1 MPKTINDIHDIP
13 GIEGYI
19 RPTTS
24 SSSVAHGLDPSQ
36 IPDFNS
42 VIWRYM
48 DFAKLVSLLD
58 KEALFFCRA
67 DQLGDPFEGAWS
79 DPTLKVLRMD
89 DSTQVKAHGD
99 QISLYD
105 VNENPVLRFN
115 LSDFGE
121 NRPPDARIMVRAWQ
135 EMMLRTKDDARFT
148 LINCW
153 HENANESEAM
163 WRLYAS
169 RGFGVAIKSSFG
181 DLVKSFT
188 SRLPDIIARVNYL
201 RYDTMPMPL
210 VVSAPFLHKRV
221 SFEHE
226 HEVRALITE
235 HIESASATQPSR
247 RKLVSNT
254 FSYRAKDIDY
264 STDICDIGLYYGVD
278 VRQLILE
285 VVVSPYAPPWIVD
298 LTFAV
303 VKRYGFQFPVR
314 PSDLAQKPR
323 WD

>member
-1 MPKTINDIHDIP
+1 MRKTINDIHDIP

-19 RPTTS
+19 RPGTS
-24 SSSVAHGLDPSQ
+24 SRSVAHGLDPSQ

-42 VIWRYM
+42 VIWRYI
-48 DFAKLVSLLD
+48 DFAQLVSLFD
-58 KEALFFCRA
+58 REALFFCRA
-67 DQLGDPFEGAWS
+67 DKLGDPFEGAWS
-79 DPTLKVLRMD
+79 DSTQEVLRIHD
-89 DSTQVKAHGD
+89 NKEVKVHGN
-99 QISLYD
+99 QATLYD
-105 VNENPVLRFN
+105 VNENPVKRFD
-115 LSDFGE
+115 LSSFGE
-121 NRPPDARIMVRAWQ
+121 SAPPDASTMVRAWQ
-135 EMMLRTKDDARFT
+135 EMMLRTKDDARYT

-163 WRLYAS
+163 WRLYAG

-181 DLVKSFT
+181 ELVKSFT
-188 SRLPDIIARVNYL
+188 SRVPDIIARVKYL

-235 HIESASATQPSR
+235 HRESASATQPSQ
-247 RKLVSNT
+247 LQLASNT
-254 FSYRAKDIDY
+254 FSYRARETDY
-264 STDICDIGLYYGVD
+264 STDVCNIGLYYGVD
-278 VRQLILE
+278 VRQLVLE
-285 VVVSPYAPPWIVD
+285 VVVSPYAPPWFVD
-298 LTFAV
+298 LTSAV

-314 PSDLAQKPR
+314 SSDLAKKPR